1 MEDSLFWGIPKSAY
15 ESADRMLTL
24 ARKGGIRQHL
34 LGDTSRIRHGTIE
47 DQSVDEY
54 CNFLQ
59 TKLCCEILQLEGA
72 DMSAQGETASDGL
85 AAEQGRENNACRLL
99 QGGTEREKCRMDS
112 GMNSIESMYLNYSGL
127 LEEFS
132 EDVIR
137 SRYAFLYKECMEFL
151 KSQKLESEVR
161 LDEVLLM
168 HAVLDYFS
176 DVSRLKKFHHIHHI
190 NETKVI
196 AYETFWLL
204 RRKPLQVVTQRQ
216 DDFLAFIN
224 EKFVFSRLAAFLVG
238 NRKDQVLRE
247 QDKKAFMNYLDT
259 LYYFLKYRQYDP
271 KMLELMLLGFRAGEI
286 WGRQ

>member
-1 MEDSLFWGIPKSAY
+1 
-15 ESADRMLTL
+15 
-24 ARKGGIRQHL
+24 
-34 LGDTSRIRHGTIE
+34 
-47 DQSVDEY
+47 
-54 CNFLQ
+54 
-59 TKLCCEILQLEGA
+59 
-72 DMSAQGETASDGL
+72 
-85 AAEQGRENNACRLL
+85 
-99 QGGTEREKCRMDS
+99 MDS
-112 GMNSIESMYLNYSGL
+112 GMNSIESMYLSYDGL

-151 KSQKLESEVR
+151 KSQGLESEVR
-161 LDEVLLM
+161 LNEVLLM

-204 RRKPLQVVTQRQ
+204 RRKPLQVVTQLQ

>member
-1 MEDSLFWGIPKSAY
+1 
-15 ESADRMLTL
+15 
-24 ARKGGIRQHL
+24 
-34 LGDTSRIRHGTIE
+34 
-47 DQSVDEY
+47 
-54 CNFLQ
+54 
-59 TKLCCEILQLEGA
+59 
-72 DMSAQGETASDGL
+72 
-85 AAEQGRENNACRLL
+85 
-99 QGGTEREKCRMDS
+99 MDS

-204 RRKPLQVVTQRQ
+204 RRKPLQ
-216 DDFLAFIN
+216 
-224 EKFVFSRLAAFLVG
+224 E
-238 NRKDQVLRE
+238 
-247 QDKKAFMNYLDT
+247 
-259 LYYFLKYRQYDP
+259 
-271 KMLELMLLGFRAGEI
+271 
-286 WGRQ
+286 

>member
-1 MEDSLFWGIPKSAY
+1 
-15 ESADRMLTL
+15 
-24 ARKGGIRQHL
+24 
-34 LGDTSRIRHGTIE
+34 
-47 DQSVDEY
+47 
-54 CNFLQ
+54 
-59 TKLCCEILQLEGA
+59 
-72 DMSAQGETASDGL
+72 
-85 AAEQGRENNACRLL
+85 
-99 QGGTEREKCRMDS
+99 MDS

-137 SRYAFLYKECMEFL
+137 SRYAFLYKEFMEFL

>member
-1 MEDSLFWGIPKSAY
+1 
-15 ESADRMLTL
+15 
-24 ARKGGIRQHL
+24 
-34 LGDTSRIRHGTIE
+34 
-47 DQSVDEY
+47 
-54 CNFLQ
+54 
-59 TKLCCEILQLEGA
+59 
-72 DMSAQGETASDGL
+72 
-85 AAEQGRENNACRLL
+85 
-99 QGGTEREKCRMDS
+99 MDS

-190 NETKVI
+190 NETK
-196 AYETFWLL
+196 
-204 RRKPLQVVTQRQ
+204 PLQVVTQRQ

>member
-1 MEDSLFWGIPKSAY
+1 
-15 ESADRMLTL
+15 
-24 ARKGGIRQHL
+24 
-34 LGDTSRIRHGTIE
+34 
-47 DQSVDEY
+47 
-54 CNFLQ
+54 
-59 TKLCCEILQLEGA
+59 
-72 DMSAQGETASDGL
+72 
-85 AAEQGRENNACRLL
+85 
-99 QGGTEREKCRMDS
+99 MDS
-112 GMNSIESMYLNYSGL
+112 GMNSIESMYLSYDGL

-137 SRYAFLYKECMEFL
+137 SRYAFLYK
-151 KSQKLESEVR
+151 VR

>member
-1 MEDSLFWGIPKSAY
+1 
-15 ESADRMLTL
+15 
-24 ARKGGIRQHL
+24 
-34 LGDTSRIRHGTIE
+34 
-47 DQSVDEY
+47 
-54 CNFLQ
+54 
-59 TKLCCEILQLEGA
+59 
-72 DMSAQGETASDGL
+72 
-85 AAEQGRENNACRLL
+85 
-99 QGGTEREKCRMDS
+99 MDS

-151 KSQKLESEVR
+151 KSQNLESEVR

-204 RRKPLQVVTQRQ
+204 RRKPL
-216 DDFLAFIN
+216 
-224 EKFVFSRLAAFLVG
+224 FSRLAAFLVG
-238 NRKDQVLRE
+238 HRKDQVLRE